1 MPPGHDRVAAGLA
14 VETAWLEDAVLRLG
28 RITLYVTSLRKYMEI
43 PPDAL
48 SAAALR
54 GIIEEFITR
63 EGTEYGAS
71 EVPLETKVAQVIA
84 QIRRGEV
91 IIDFDPFTETVDI
104 RSR

>member
-1 MPPGHDRVAAGLA
+1 
-14 VETAWLEDAVLRLG
+14 
-28 RITLYVTSLRKYMEI
+28 MEI